1 MIIEGPP
8 YLTKQPF
15 LKLEMDELFEGF
27 QVHGKFIEV
36 AKCVIRSNLRRNS
49 KLDNYPEFH
58 PKAMGTR
65 YFLETGYADYI
76 FQSEGHGIPAR
87 VIADSLSTKN
97 LILSLVREFELP

>member
-1 MIIEGPP
+1 MIDGPP
-8 YLTKQPF
+8 YLIKQPF
-15 LKLEMDELFEGF
+15 LKLEMEELFDGF
-27 QVHGKFIEV
+27 QVRRKFIEV
-36 AKCVIRSNLRRNS
+36 AKCVIRFNLRGNS

-65 YFLETGYADYI
+65 YFMDTGYSDYI

-87 VIADSLSTKN
+87 VIADSLSTKD